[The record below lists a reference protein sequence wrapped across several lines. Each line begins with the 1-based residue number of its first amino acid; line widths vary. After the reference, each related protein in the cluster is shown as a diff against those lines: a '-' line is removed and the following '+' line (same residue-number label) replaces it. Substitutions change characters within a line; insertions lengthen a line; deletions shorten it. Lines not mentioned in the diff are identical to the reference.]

1 MYNKELSFTVTFMD
15 GTNQRFS
22 TLVDIDCPI
31 LATQFLVRKLA
42 VMIQEYHPNKPV
54 KQIKSISL
62 NIDVI

>member
-31 LATQFLVRKLA
+31 LATDYLVRKLKA
-42 VMIQEYHPNKPV
+42 IIQEYYSD